1 MKKKKF
7 LNDLVSIPSPSGL
20 EEDCTKVF
28 NSYCSKF
35 AEEYYQD
42 KIGNSAYSI
51 GTGDKKILLSGH
63 IDELGLQVL
72 KIEDS
77 GMLIVYPNSIDKKVL
92 PGSRVLVESK
102 KGWIPGIIGKKPI
115 HAESHC
121 DRDTVNKVSEMLI
134 DLGFTD
140 KKEVE
145 EMGIKVGS
153 FVVYDRN
160 NDSID
165 FGKDQIL
172 APGLDDKLGL
182 YIATRIGEELKNDS
196 EVLEK
201 YKIII
206 ASTVQE
212 EVGLR
217 GATVLAQNIK
227 PDISIDFDVTPSSDF
242 GVDTKEWGD
251 LSVGKGF
258 VLEYGVDKSKRLCRL
273 IENKAAELEINVQRV
288 VTGRPGGTNTDVL
301 QLFGGDCETCYV
313 ALPIRNLHTPV
324 EICSWKDVDEAVKVI
339 TELIRTV
346 EL

>member
-1 MKKKKF
+1 MKKKRF
-7 LNDLVSIPSPSGL
+7 LNDLVEIPSPSGL
-20 EEDCTKVF
+20 EEQCTEVF
-28 NSYCSKF
+28 NTYCSKF
-35 AEEYYQD
+35 AEEFYKD

-51 GTGDKKILLSGH
+51 GEGDRKILLSGH

-72 KIEDS
+72 KIEES
-77 GMLIVYPNSIDKKVL
+77 GMLLVYPNSIDKKVL
-92 PGSRVLVESK
+92 PGSKVLVESK
-102 KGWIPGIIGKKPI
+102 NGWISGIIGKKPI
-115 HAESHC
+115 HAETQD
-121 DRDTVNKVSEMLI
+121 DRCTVNKVSEMLI

-140 KKEVE
+140 KKEVYE
-145 EMGIKVGS
+145 AGIKVGS

-160 NDSID
+160 NDGID

-196 EVLEK
+196 DILKK

-242 GVDTKEWGD
+242 GVDTREWGD
-251 LSVGKGF
+251 IKVGKGL

-273 IENKAAELEINVQRV
+273 IENKASELDENIQRV

-301 QLFGGDCETCYV
+301 QLFGGDCETVHV

-324 EICSWKDVDEAVKVI
+324 EICSWKDVESTIRII
-339 TELIRTV
+339 TELIRSG